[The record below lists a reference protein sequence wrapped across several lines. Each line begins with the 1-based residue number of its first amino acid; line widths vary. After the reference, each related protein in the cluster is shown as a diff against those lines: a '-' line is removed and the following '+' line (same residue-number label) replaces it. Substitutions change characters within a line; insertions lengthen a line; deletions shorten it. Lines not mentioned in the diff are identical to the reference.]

1 MKQIIFYY
9 NIKKLINNSTTVYQI
24 EYCERLINKTNIL
37 GAGYLAECALI
48 KKANLL
54 ATQYSNE

>member
-1 MKQIIFYY
+1 MKYIIFYY
-9 NIKKLINNSTTVYQI
+9 NILKLINNSATVYQI

-48 KKANLL
+48 KKVELMA
-54 ATQYSNE
+54 AQ